1 MNEQHALF
9 RAKNVSVLC
18 FFLSIHRGYL
28 WLSCDTNEARGELV
42 ERIVEWHQ
50 WHPPPPRGKN
60 RGAPDGVDG
69 GVDSGSLSST
79 ADAARQASAAG
90 AGGLAAAPQ
99 SRRGDASASNGAGSS
114 SSSFGFGFG
123 EEESEDEEEESLEV
137 DQILLSELVGDLGEE
152 RSLNVTALLLAD
164 AEALE
169 SGDVALR

>member
-1 MNEQHALF
+1 TAARSAGAAIE
-9 RAKNVSVLC
+9 
-18 FFLSIHRGYL
+18 RGYL

-50 WHPPPPRGKN
+50 WRPPPPRGKN
-60 RGAPDGVDG
+60 RGAPG
-69 GVDSGSLSST
+69 GVDRGVGGGPPSST
-79 ADAARQASAAG
+79 ADAARQASATA

-99 SRRGDASASNGAGSS
+99 SRRGDANSVSNGGDAGKGRGAAGG

-123 EEESEDEEEESLEV
+123 EEEESEDEEEESLEV

-164 AEALE
+164 KEALE
-169 SGDVALR
+169 PGDVALR